1 MKSKRN
7 VFIILVIVLIII
19 SSGIYIT
26 TKLVSFAG
34 DYQKSIYNDNSKI
47 VNSGDSYTFLTNT
60 NDINGNTLTESFNKF
75 TGMVTVYDLKTD
87 EDSTIRVDFKSDI
100 SSGDFKIVLIDPND
114 NVTDILEKSD
124 SLDQEIEIS
133 SGKSRIKIVG
143 YNAKGNINLTVS
155 SDNDVRIVAKN
166 KN

>member
-7 VFIILVIVLIII
+7 IFIVAAIVLTVIVAGILVTI
-19 SSGIYIT
+19 
-26 TKLVSFAG
+26 KLVSFAG

-47 VNSGDSYTFLTNT
+47 VNSADSYTFLTNT

-75 TGMVTVYDLKTD
+75 TGMVTVYDLKTN
-87 EDSTIRVDFKSDI
+87 EDSTIKVDFKTDI
-100 SSGDFKIVLIDPND
+100 SSGNFKIVLIDPND
-114 NVTDILEKSD
+114 NVTDILEKSA
-124 SLDQEIEIS
+124 SVNKEIELP

-155 SDNDVRIVAKN
+155 SDNDVIVVAKN